1 MKGKA
6 VCLKVRN
13 NCQVAVCVLSLCSTN
28 LESSGALAGIS
39 IHRWILF
46 TYVMAQTLL
55 QARQWSVNSVCEQ
68 NCGLCIAV
76 MTQTGHSVTQS
87 LVLMQ
92 CFPTA
97 GPRPG
102 TGPWHQLY
110 RAARGK
116 CFYSGNILRRI
127 IFVKVSK
134 SSDPERLNNICV
146 ANGSDQA
153 AYC

>member
-1 MKGKA
+1 MKIHS
-6 VCLKVRN
+6 VPQSHRVLPLNVRRGN
-13 NCQVAVCVLSLCSTN
+13 SHVGEKIVKTKTRDTTTLQGQNAGDFDFRHPFVLSLN
-28 LESSGALAGIS
+28 YG
-39 IHRWILF
+39 
-46 TYVMAQTLL
+46 YV
-55 QARQWSVNSVCEQ
+55 N
-68 NCGLCIAV
+68 
-76 MTQTGHSVTQS
+76 
-87 LVLMQ
+87 Q

-116 CFYSGNILRRI
+116 YFIVEVILRRI
-127 IFVKVSK
+127 IFVNVSK
-134 SSDPERLNNICV
+134 SSEPERLNNICV